1 MLSWQWPYLFV
12 ILPLPILIRWLIP
25 ARESALGAVRVPFY
39 KSLEQLSETTDGAGK
54 SIWLLAI
61 LALLTWV
68 FLVTAAAR
76 PTWIGD
82 PVSLPQER
90 RDLMLAVDISGS
102 MKERDM
108 QARGGY
114 IPRITA
120 VKAVVG
126 EFVVQRAGDRL
137 GLILFGEQ
145 GYLQTPLTYDSQTV
159 NQQLQEAQL
168 GFAGSATAIGD
179 SIGLAI
185 KKLRD
190 RPADSRVLILLTDG
204 ANTAG
209 TDPLKAAD
217 IAAEAQIRIHT
228 IGVGADSKITTDF
241 FGRQQRV
248 NPSSDLDEKTL
259 TAIAS
264 KTGGQYFRARNPD
277 ELQAIYQELDKLEP
291 IPEEQTFRPTR
302 SLTHW
307 PMGVALLL
315 SALLVISLGRLS
327 R

>member
-1 MLSWQWPYLFV
+1 MLSWQWPYLFA
-12 ILPLPILIRWLIP
+12 LLPIHLLVRWLLP

-39 KSLEQLSETTDGAGK
+39 KSLEQLSDSTEGKGK
-54 SIWLLAI
+54 SVWLMASLSLI
-61 LALLTWV
+61 TW
-68 FLVTAAAR
+68 LCLITAAAR

-90 RDLMLAVDISGS
+90 RDLLLAVDISGS
-102 MKERDM
+102 MKENDM
-108 QARGGY
+108 QVNGRY

-126 EFVVQRAGDRL
+126 DFVIQRAGDRL

-185 KKLRD
+185 KRLRG

-209 TDPLKAAD
+209 TDPIKAAN
-217 IAAEAQIRIHT
+217 IASEAGIRIHT
-228 IGVGADSKITTDF
+228 IGVGAESKIATDF
-241 FGRQQRV
+241 FGRQQRI
-248 NPSSDLDEKTL
+248 NPSSDLDETTL
-259 TAIAS
+259 RAIAT
-264 KTGGQYFRARNPD
+264 KTGGQYFRARDPQ
-277 ELQAIYQELDKLEP
+277 ELQNIYQELDKLEP

-307 PMGVALLL
+307 PLIVALIF
-315 SALLVISLGRLS
+315 SALLVIGLGRLS